1 MADQKRSRMP
11 AGARRPAAGACVLG
25 GLLVLGALL
34 GPLWWLIAPRAEGTA
49 LGGGEVFT
57 GTTEAVFAGEGYFA
71 LMTALAGLITGY
83 TAYMVQFP
91 LAVRRFQDLRMVF
104 LLTGFLGS
112 LGGATL
118 TWRIGVALDGPA
130 HAAVAAAEPGTT
142 VQTGL
147 QLDATAFLLIWPMI
161 FVLQYGLLDAISL
174 LRRDQPGS
182 PPPESEDTDTPPVEE
197 AGPGTDRAPD
207 RVQEPSSGLVERDT
221 VDRGRARP
229 EDPSR

>member
-1 MADQKRSRMP
+1 MTDQGRSRMS
-11 AGARRPAAGACVLG
+11 AGTRRPVAGACLLG

-34 GPLWWLIAPRAEGTA
+34 GPLWWSVAPRAEGTA
-49 LGGGEVFT
+49 LGEGEVFT

-71 LMTALAGLITGY
+71 LMTALLGLLTGY

-91 LAVRRFQDLRMVF
+91 LAARRLQDLRMVF
-104 LLTGFLGS
+104 LLAGFLGS

-118 TWRIGVALDGPA
+118 AWRIGVALDGPA

-147 QLDATAFLLIWPMI
+147 QLDATAFLLIWPMV

-174 LRRDQPGS
+174 LRRDQPGL
-182 PPPESEDTDTPPVEE
+182 PPPEDKGTDTPPAEE
-197 AGPGTDRAPD
+197 VGPGADRAPG
-207 RVQEPSSGLVERDT
+207 RVQEPPSGPGEGGT
-221 VDRGRARP
+221 VDRDRARP
-229 EDPSR
+229 EDPSS